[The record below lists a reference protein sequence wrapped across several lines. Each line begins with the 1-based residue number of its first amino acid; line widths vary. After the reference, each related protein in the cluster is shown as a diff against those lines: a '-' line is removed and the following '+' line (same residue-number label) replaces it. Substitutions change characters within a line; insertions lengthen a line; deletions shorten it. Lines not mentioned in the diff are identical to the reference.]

1 MNEKELLA
9 QLHNLKNTAPDHQ
22 WKNDNRDILLSQISS
37 GEVLTPNTFLENV
50 RNVFAWRNL
59 EWVTEPAGV
68 MSIIILV
75 LFGGGV
81 ASIKAAHNTKPGD
94 SFYIAKIISEKTKQ
108 AVTFNETEK
117 AKLGIEFASNRTK
130 EITQVLTETKN
141 EGSVANLEDDFKKE
155 IKAVKTRL
163 GKMNS
168 GATVKKTDNKE
179 EEISSETE
187 QIFSADSGR
196 DEKGIQIFENA
207 TTTNVKA
214 EAPVELNNPTTALEQ
229 AEKLFDQKDYN
240 GTLDK
245 LEEANAIIDGSKVE
259 AQAVKT
265 EEGKS
270 ATSTK

>member
-9 QLHNLKNTAPDHQ
+9 QLHNLKSIVPDHQ
-22 WKNDNRDILLSQISS
+22 WKNDNREILLSQISS

-50 RNVFAWRNL
+50 SNVFAWRNL
-59 EWVTEPAGV
+59 EWVTQPAGV
-68 MSIIILV
+68 MSIVILV

-81 ASIKAAHNTKPGD
+81 ASIKASHDTKPGD

-117 AKLGIEFASNRTK
+117 AKLGIEFASNRAK
-130 EITQVLTETKN
+130 EITQVLVEAKN

-168 GATVKKTDNKE
+168 DTIVKKTDGQK
-179 EEISSETE
+179 EEISPEVE
-187 QIFSADSGR
+187 QVFSADSGR
-196 DEKGIQIFENA
+196 DEKGIQIFKSA
-207 TTTNVKA
+207 TTTDAKV

-229 AEKLFDQKDYN
+229 AEKLFDQKDYD
-240 GTLDK
+240 GTLNK
-245 LEEANAIIDGSKVE
+245 LEEANAIIDGVKVE

-265 EEGKS
+265 EEDKS